1 MSELDR
7 DAPRRY
13 MVDAAGQRVLVG
25 LTIEETIE
33 FEQLDSPA
41 SRRLSNGQ
49 VLWNGRDV
57 SPTKPEQRWLELYA
71 KHDRAWRDWL
81 DQSRVRPTRK
91 AHILN

>member
-33 FEQLDSPA
+33 FERLDSPA
-41 SRRLSNGQ
+41 ARRLTNGQ
-49 VLWNGRDV
+49 VLWDGRDV
-57 SPTKPEQRWLELYA
+57 VPSKPDQRWLELYA
-71 KHDRAWRDWL
+71 KHERAWREWMDESRLRPDW
-81 DQSRVRPTRK
+81 QPHT
-91 AHILN
+91 LN